1 MIKIRK
7 GTKSDLPFVLDL
19 IKELADYENALS
31 EVDISLQQ
39 LEKDGFG
46 EKSVFSFIVAEKN
59 NTIIGMA
66 LYYIKYSTWKG
77 KCLFLEDLIVN
88 KKHRRSGVGQRLFE
102 AIINTAKKTNMNRL
116 MWQVLDWNEPAIN
129 FYKKYN
135 AQISNTWL
143 DGKLIKSQI
152 DAFQL

>member
-7 GTKSDLPFVLDL
+7 GIKSDLPFVLDL
-19 IKELADYENALS
+19 IKELADYENELS
-31 EVDISLQQ
+31 EVDISLRQ
-39 LEKDGFG
+39 LETDGFD
-46 EKSVFSFIVAEKN
+46 EKSIFEFIVAEKN
-59 NTIIGMA
+59 NKIIGMA

-88 KKHRRSGVGQRLFE
+88 KKHRRSGVGSSLFE
-102 AIINTAKKTNMNRL
+102 AIINTAKKTNMKRV
-116 MWQVLDWNEPAIN
+116 MWQVLDWNQPAIN

-135 AQISNTWL
+135 AHINNNWL
-143 DGKLIKSQI
+143 DGKLIKPQI

>member
-1 MIKIRK
+1 MIKIRT

-19 IKELADYENALS
+19 IKELADYEKALS
-31 EVDISLQQ
+31 EVTISVKQ

-59 NTIIGMA
+59 KEIIGMA

-88 KKHRRSGVGQRLFE
+88 KKHRRSGVGGKLFE
-102 AIINTAKKTNMNRL
+102 AIINTAKKTNMKRV
-116 MWQVLDWNEPAIN
+116 MWQVLDWNQPAIN

-135 AQISNTWL
+135 AQLSNNWL

-152 DAFQL
+152 DSQQL

>member
-1 MIKIRK
+1 MINIRK
-7 GTKSDLPFVLDL
+7 GTKSDLPFVLNL
-19 IKELADYENALS
+19 IIELAEYENELS
-31 EVDISLQQ
+31 EVSITLTQ

-59 NTIIGMA
+59 AEIIGMA
-66 LYYIKYSTWKG
+66 LYYTKYSTWKG
-77 KCLFLEDLIVN
+77 KCLFLEDLVVN
-88 KKHRRSGVGQRLFE
+88 KKHRRSGVGSKLFE
-102 AIINTAKKTNMNRL
+102 AIIKTAKETNMQRV
-116 MWQVLDWNEPAIN
+116 MWQVLDWNNLAIN

-152 DAFQL
+152 DALEL